1 MKAFRIFIGYDSRED
16 IAYRVAVRSLLDT
29 SSIPLEIIPVV
40 QADLRRRGIYSRDK
54 DPLSSTEFSFTRF
67 LTPYLCDYQGWALFV
82 DCDFLFRKDIAQ
94 ILDYTDTSKAVM
106 VVKHDYTPKESI
118 KMDGCVQHP
127 YPKKNWSS
135 CILWNASADECKSL
149 TPEVVDIQSGMYL
162 HQFKWISD
170 PSRIGS
176 LPITFNYLEGV
187 YTAEDEP
194 DPIAVHFTRGG
205 PWFPQWQHVDFNMEW
220 NEKAVRVMQLQREG
234 E

>member
-1 MKAFRIFIGYDSRED
+1 MKAFRVFIGYDSRED
-16 IAYRVAVRSLLDT
+16 IAYRVAARSLLDT
-29 SSIPLEIIPVV
+29 SSIPLEIIPIV
-40 QADLRRRGIYSRDK
+40 QGDLRRRGIHNRDK

-94 ILDYTDTSKAVM
+94 ILDYTDTDKAVL
-106 VVKHDYTPKESI
+106 VVKHDYTPKEST

-135 CILWNASADECKSL
+135 CILWNAGAEECRSL
-149 TPEVVDIQSGMYL
+149 TPEVIDIQSGMYL
-162 HQFKWISD
+162 HQFKWIPD

-205 PWFPQWQHVDFNMEW
+205 PWFPQWQHVDFNTEW
-220 NEKAVRVMQLQREG
+220 NEKAVRVLQLQREG

>member
-1 MKAFRIFIGYDSRED
+1 MKAFRVFIGYDPRED
-16 IAYRVAVRSLLDT
+16 IAYRVAARSLLDK
-29 SSIPLEIIPVV
+29 SSIPLEIIPIV
-40 QADLRRRGIYSRDK
+40 QGDLRRRGLYTREK

-82 DCDFLFRKDIAQ
+82 DCDFLFRRDIAE
-94 ILDYTDTSKAVM
+94 ILEYTDTSKAVL
-106 VVKHDYTPKESI
+106 VVKHDYTPAEST

-135 CILWNASADECKSL
+135 CILWNAAAEECRSL
-149 TPEVVDIQSGMYL
+149 TPEVVNIQSGMYL
-162 HQFKWISD
+162 HQFKWIPD

-187 YTAEDEP
+187 YSAADEP
-194 DPIAVHFTRGG
+194 DPIAVHYTRGG
-205 PWFPQWQHVDFNMEW
+205 PWFPQWQHVEYNMDW
-220 NEKAVRVMQLQREG
+220 NSAAVRVLQLQREG